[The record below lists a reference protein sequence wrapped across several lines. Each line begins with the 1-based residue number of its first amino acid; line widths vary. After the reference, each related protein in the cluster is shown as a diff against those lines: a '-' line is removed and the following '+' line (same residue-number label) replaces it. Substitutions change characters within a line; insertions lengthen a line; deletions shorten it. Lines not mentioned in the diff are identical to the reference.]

1 MPGYERA
8 AFTVELTV
16 TPSESEK
23 KPPKESLEA
32 AKEMAGASG
41 LAHEAGPDSI
51 LLAGERREV
60 LEAAMKTIEAA
71 LDAGAREVTL
81 KVEAEGDALRF
92 GDGDER

>member
-8 AFTVELTV
+8 AFTAELTV
-16 TPSESEK
+16 TPSEIAK
-23 KPPKESLEA
+23 KPPKESFEA
-32 AKEMAGASG
+32 AKETAGASG
-41 LAHEAGPDSI
+41 LAHESGPETI
-51 LLAGERREV
+51 LLAGGREV

-81 KVEAEGDALRF
+81 KVEAEGDAPRF